1 MYFLWKYL
9 NKLLLLM
16 LHCSVMIEFKITKVV
31 CGKTSKSSFVWS
43 CLDKVRKLLSGKKV
57 LLGNCCCFK
66 PE

>member
-9 NKLLLLM
+9 NKLLLMM
-16 LHCSVMIEFKITKVV
+16 LHCTVMIEFNITKVV
-31 CGKTSKSSFVWS
+31 CGKSSFVWS
-43 CLDKVRKLLSGKKV
+43 CLDKVRKLLSGKQV